1 MFKLFKESKEKESS
15 ESGSQIVEI
24 MNIYYKKYKKDKLLH
39 DGWVFDAL
47 KSDIADIIINK
58 SDKEI
63 NISLSYVR
71 NTINGKYPMF
81 ENITEKLLS
90 EAKDKAI
97 NDRDNGKN
105 DTDNSS
111 WINLY
116 NNEEEVTEAKKP
128 KVLGIGS
135 SIENKYVNLYDLNAK
150 DKEGILFDYYMV
162 SRNKPEDLILHTKK
176 NKPNGV
182 MVIPELCDGKYAILK
197 QYRYTIDD
205 YLYEFPAGRMEDED
219 TDLFIA
225 AARELSEETGLT
237 FNNAEVLVDCGYTSI
252 SMTDES
258 VTIIKAKCYGNIN
271 SNEDTEF
278 IKVLCLTLDELV
290 SLTKMSNIK
299 IDIKTLL
306 AIQLLDAKR
315 NIKKAEV

>member
-1 MFKLFKESKEKESS
+1 MFRLFKDNKEKELS
-15 ESGSQIVEI
+15 ESSSKIVDI
-24 MNIYYKKYKKDKLLH
+24 MNIYYRKYKKDKLLH

-47 KSDIADIIINK
+47 KSDIVNIILGK

-63 NISLSYVR
+63 NIELHDVR
-71 NTINGKYPMF
+71 ETINGKYPMF
-81 ENITEKLLS
+81 ESITEKLLL
-90 EAKDKAI
+90 EAKTKAI
-97 NDRDNGKN
+97 NERDNGIN
-105 DTDNSS
+105 DNDDSS
-111 WINLY
+111 WLNLY
-116 NNEEEVTEAKKP
+116 NNEEEVIEAKKP

-162 SRNKPEDLILHTKK
+162 SRNKPEDLILNTKE

-182 MVIPELCDGKYAILK
+182 MIIPELSDGKYAILK

-205 YLYEFPAGRMEDED
+205 YLYEFPAGRMEEED

-225 AARELSEETGLT
+225 AARELNEETGLT
-237 FNNAEVLVDCGYTSI
+237 FDNAEVLVGCGYTSI

-258 VTIIKAKCYGNIN
+258 VTMITAKCYGKIN
-271 SNEDTEF
+271 SNEDTEY

-290 SLTKMSNIK
+290 KLTKTSNIK

-315 NIKKAEV
+315 NIKE